1 MRNYAAS
8 VKTSLLVITLAGS
21 ALISPAAETNAN
33 RTTTQM
39 SEFQAGFA
47 TADITPPVGWRRAGG
62 YHEVVSAAGG
72 DPLCAKAMVLSQGG
86 TTVAVVGN
94 DLCSVPR
101 EITDRARKL
110 ASAKTGIPAAT
121 IKKITPLV
129 IVNTPKKPP
138 KKGMVWV
145 TPDTKVDHK
154 EGSQWYGNTDEGK
167 WMVEA
172 DAKKD
177 GNRPAKE

>member
-110 ASAKTGIPAAT
+110 ASAKTGIPAAN
-121 IKKITPLV
+121 IVITATHTHGGPEYYGPLRDFLHARA
-129 IVNTPKKPP
+129 
-138 KKGMVWV
+138 M
-145 TPDTKVDHK
+145 K
-154 EGSQWYGNTDEGK
+154 ENDGK
-167 WMVEA
+167 
-172 DAKKD
+172 D
-177 GNRPAKE
+177 P